1 MTKRGLREP
10 IWVPDRSQVEASNIV
25 HFAKTV
31 AREGAPIADPLDY
44 RELWNWS
51 VEHGED
57 FWAAVWQFY
66 KVRTWTPYETV
77 LAARTMPGA
86 EWFPGAT
93 VNYAERALTD
103 AREDGLALIAVAEDG
118 SEQSLS
124 WGALRREVG
133 ALAAALR
140 RLGVVR
146 GDRVVGYLPNG
157 SQAVIAF
164 LATASLGA
172 VWSQCAQDYA
182 APAALGRFAQLEP
195 TVLIAADGYRYNGR
209 VFDRRDEVS
218 HVRAGLPTVRHTILV
233 PHLGLGS
240 IPATDDTLSGWDD
253 AVGTPAELDVEAV
266 PFDHPLWVLFS
277 SGTTGPPKGIV
288 HGHGGVLLG
297 HLAMNGLHLDL
308 GSEDRFFWY
317 TSTNWMMWNVV
328 VSGLLTGSTI
338 IVYDGSPTF
347 PDAGA
352 MWRLV
357 ADLRVTVFGTSPGQ
371 LLASAKAGLSPGTDL
386 DLSQLR
392 IIGST
397 GSPLPAASYQW
408 VHDQIGADVQVCS
421 ISGGTDVVA
430 AFCGSAPTT
439 PVWAGELSAPCLGV
453 ALEAWDESGKPCVDQ
468 IGELV
473 VTAPMPS
480 MPIEFWN
487 DPDGERYHEAY
498 FDTYP
503 GVWRHGDWITIT
515 DRGSVI
521 FHGRSDATLNRHG
534 VRLGS
539 AEIYEAT
546 EELPQIV
553 EALVV
558 GVDEPGGG
566 YWMPLFVVPADGIE
580 LDDTLRAAINGAIRA
595 HASPRHVPDE
605 IIAVPA
611 IPHTRTGK
619 KLEVAVKRLLQG
631 AELEQVLHLGATEN
645 PEALDLFA
653 ALASE
658 RRSNRPPEQ
667 L

>member
-1 MTKRGLREP
+1 VTETGRPEP
-10 IWVPDRSQVEASNIV
+10 MWIADRSRVESSNIV
-25 HFAKTV
+25 QFSKAV
-31 AREGAPIADPLDY
+31 AREGAPVADPFDY
-44 RELWNWS
+44 GGLWTWS

-66 KVRTWTPYETV
+66 KVRTWTPYDAV

-86 EWFPGAT
+86 QWFPGAT
-93 VNYAERALTD
+93 VNYAEHALRA
-103 AREDGLALIAVAEDG
+103 AREDGPALIALAEDG
-118 SEQSLS
+118 SEQALT
-124 WGALRREVG
+124 WGELRGQVG
-133 ALAAALR
+133 ALAVALR
-140 RLGVVR
+140 GLGVGR

-157 SQAVIAF
+157 AHAVIAF

-218 HVRAGLPTVRHTILV
+218 QVRVGLPTLRHTILV
-233 PHLGLGS
+233 PHLGLGP
-240 IPATDDTLSGWDD
+240 IPGGDALLGWDD
-253 AVGTPAELDVEAV
+253 AVGTPATLEVEPV
-266 PFDHPLWVLFS
+266 PFDHPLWVVFS

-297 HLAMNGLHLDL
+297 HLALNGLQLDL

-338 IVYDGSPTF
+338 IVFDGSPTF
-347 PDAGA
+347 PDAAA

-357 ADLRVTVFGTSPGQ
+357 ADHRVTVFGTSPGQ
-371 LLASAKAGLSPGTDL
+371 LLATAKAGLRPASDL

-408 VHDQIGADVQVCS
+408 VHDQVGADVQVNS
-421 ISGGTDVVA
+421 ISGGTDVVT
-430 AFCGSAPTT
+430 AFAGSAPTT
-439 PVWAGELSAPCLGV
+439 PVWAGELSAACLGV
-453 ALEAWDESGKPCVDQ
+453 ALEAWDQSGKPCVDE

-480 MPIEFWN
+480 MPVAFWN
-487 DPDGERYHEAY
+487 DPDGARYHEAY
-498 FDTYP
+498 FATYP

-546 EELPQIV
+546 ENLPQIV
-553 EALVV
+553 EALVA

-566 YWMPLFVVPADGIE
+566 YWMPLFVVLADGTE
-580 LDDTLRAAINGAIRA
+580 LDQTLRDTINAAIRA

-631 AELEQVLHLGATEN
+631 ADLEQVLNRGATEN
-645 PEALDLFA
+645 PEALDVFA
-653 ALASE
+653 GLAVE
-658 RRSNRPPEQ
+658 RRTSRPPE
-667 L
+667 

>member
-1 MTKRGLREP
+1 MW
-10 IWVPDRSQVEASNIV
+10 IPDRSRVESSNIV
-25 HFAKTV
+25 QFSKTV
-31 AREGAPIADPLDY
+31 ARKGAPVADPLDY
-44 RELWNWS
+44 HELWTWS

-66 KVRTWTPYETV
+66 SVRTWTPYDAV
-77 LAARTMPGA
+77 LAARSMPGA
-86 EWFPGAT
+86 QWFPGAT
-93 VNYAERALTD
+93 VNYAEQALRD
-103 AREDGLALIAVAEDG
+103 AREDGVALITVAEDG
-118 SEQSLS
+118 SERALT
-124 WGALRREVG
+124 WGDLRRQVG

-140 RLGVVR
+140 GLGVGR

-157 SQAVIAF
+157 SHAVIAF

-182 APAALGRFAQLEP
+182 APAALGRLAQLEP

-209 VFDRRDEVS
+209 EFDRREEVE
-218 HVRAGLPTVRHTILV
+218 HVRTALRTVQHTILV
-233 PHLGLGS
+233 PHLGLDP
-240 IPATDDTLSGWDD
+240 IPGGDTLIGWSD
-253 AVGTPAELDVEAV
+253 AVGTPAALEIEPV
-266 PFDHPLWVLFS
+266 PFDHPLWAVFS

-297 HLAMNGLHLDL
+297 HLALNGLQLDL

-347 PDAGA
+347 PDAAA

-357 ADLRVTVFGTSPGQ
+357 AEHRVTVFGTSPGQ
-371 LLASAKAGLSPGTDL
+371 LLATAKAGLSPGTDL

-392 IIGST
+392 VIGST

-408 VHDQIGADVQVCS
+408 VHDHVGADVQVNS
-421 ISGGTDVVA
+421 ISGGTDVVT
-430 AFCGSAPTT
+430 AFAGSAPTT

-453 ALEAWDESGKPCVDQ
+453 ALEAWDESGKPCVDE

-480 MPIEFWN
+480 MPVAFWN
-487 DPDGERYHEAY
+487 DPDGDRYREAY

-553 EALVV
+553 EALVA
-558 GVDEPGGG
+558 GVDEPGGR
-566 YWMPLFVVPADGIE
+566 YWMPLFVVLADGTE
-580 LDDTLRAAINGAIRA
+580 LDDTLRTAINAAIRA

-631 AELEQVLHLGATEN
+631 ADLEQVLNLGATEN
-645 PEALDLFA
+645 PEALDMFA
-653 ALASE
+653 ALAVE
-658 RRSNRPPEQ
+658 RRTKRPPE
-667 L
+667 LL